1 MKKMVWLLVAVLLL
15 GICGN
20 ALAAST
26 VVDREVM
33 ETKNWDDQD
42 ILMKVR
48 WSGVNFYEFVLPNGK
63 TIVMDPYYD
72 PDTSG
77 TGHNEFNYTPTDL
90 PAGEWVNGADY
101 ILLTHTHGDH
111 CAQLKEVLEVYPD
124 AFIVVPEN
132 AFPELVLRYGIGGSL
147 RWVTIG
153 AIDKLSFVGCTVDCV
168 RSNHNLSRGTQ
179 LKDLDS
185 SKYEETGAKGD
196 YYTNQFSNQIAN
208 YKITTD
214 EGFTVLLWNSEMY
227 DQYGYEA
234 RMWFYEGAE
243 PDLFMYQVAGAS
255 FNYDRRNPECGPMG
269 RFVASV
275 RPKAALPEHQQHFA
289 YSELDAIAT
298 QFCGYCDEQGVSCE
312 FLTPETGVWYGYTK
326 DADGTVH
333 AYRLLDPA
341 PN

>member
-1 MKKMVWLLVAVLLL
+1 MTNIEK
-15 GICGN
+15 
-20 ALAAST
+20 ALALINTFATGDTEKAASLLA
-26 VVDREVM
+26 EGYIQH
-33 ETKNWDDQD
+33 N
-42 ILMKVR
+42 LA
-48 WSGVNFYEFVLPNGK
+48 Y
-63 TIVMDPYYD
+63 
-72 PDTSG
+72 G
-77 TGHNEFNYTPTDL
+77 TGRDAFVGSVAWLASAPVKTTVQNIRAFEDGDKVFLQTVYNFAG
-90 PAGEWVNGADY
+90 AGEQVAFDIFRFDADGM
-101 ILLTHTHGDH
+101 IAEHWDNLAAKADPNPSGHTQIDG
-111 CAQLKEVLEVYPD
+111 CKE
-124 AFIVVPEN
+124 
-132 AFPELVLRYGIGGSL
+132 
-147 RWVTIG
+147 
-153 AIDKLSFVGCTVDCV
+153 
-168 RSNHNLSRGTQ
+168 

-196 YYTNQFSNQIAN
+196 YYTNQFQNQIAN

-234 RMWFYEGAE
+234 RMWFYKDAQ

-333 AYRLLDPA
+333 VYRLLDPA